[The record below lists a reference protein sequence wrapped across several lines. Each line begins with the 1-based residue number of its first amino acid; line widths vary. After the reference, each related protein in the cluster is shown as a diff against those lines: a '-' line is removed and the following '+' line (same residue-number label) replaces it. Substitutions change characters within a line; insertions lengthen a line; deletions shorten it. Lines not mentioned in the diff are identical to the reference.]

1 MSSSIEIKLEGST
14 LDAWVARR
22 AVMHLIGDESS
33 VEFVSDAMLI
43 TSELV
48 TNATMHSDGPG
59 VLRAEYRQQLLRVE
73 VTDGSDALPEMTA
86 DHYTAAGGRGLR
98 LVNDL
103 ATRWGV
109 RQLLPGKTMW
119 FELTAEA

>member
-48 TNATMHSDGPG
+48 TNATMHSEGPG
-59 VLRAEYRQQLLRVE
+59 VLRAEFGEHLLRVE
-73 VTDGSDALPEMTA
+73 VTDGSDAIPEVVP
-86 DHYTAAGGRGLR
+86 DQQPAAGGRGLR

-109 RQLLPGKTMW
+109 RQMLPGKTLW
-119 FELTAEA
+119 FELTAET